1 MSHDL
6 VLAGG
11 RVVDPETGFD
21 RVCDVGI
28 DGDSV
33 TAVGDRLDGATTV
46 DVGGLVVAPGF
57 VDLHSHAQTLP
68 GRRLQACDGVTT
80 ALDLE
85 AGRAPVELAY
95 AREAKRGSPINYGF
109 SASWAAARMHVI
121 ADGPLD
127 GGAAAIFGGLAGTE
141 WQQAATAAQLARIV
155 DQVSTDLAAGAVGV
169 GVLIGYTPGVDP
181 AEYLAVAELAAAAGV
196 PTFTHSRD
204 IVELAPETL
213 IDGAEEVVRAAGTT
227 GAHMHY
233 CHINSTSGR
242 HIDRVLALVGRCQ
255 AEGARVTTEAY
266 PYGSGS
272 TAIGAAFLAPER
284 LRERFRGTTS
294 ITYLRTGERIA
305 DEARLRELRA
315 TDPGGLVIAEFLDE
329 SEPGDAAL
337 LRRSLAFPDAIVASD
352 AMPPVWT
359 DTAGMD
365 VTAWPLPP
373 QAVTH
378 PRTAGTFGRALRLW
392 RQEGAPLIE
401 ALRRATLLPAEVL
414 QGAVPAM
421 RRKGRVQ
428 TGTDADLVVFDE
440 ARVTDQATY
449 DRLHAPVVWH
459 RPRHRRRDLRGARR
473 RTRARRSSGQASAR
487 LTPVIARS
495 LSNDRRN
502 RQDLCIGFSADHAT
516 SSTSC
521 WSRSRIIPLS
531 KRAPARTRPTRWGP
545 FTGDGRHGHGDDQ
558 GSTVESCPEAMHV
571 ELRAPASQQPS
582 P

>member
-1 MSHDL
+1 VHEL

-11 RVVDPETGFD
+11 RVVDPETGLD
-21 RVCDVGI
+21 RVGDVGI

-33 TAVGDRLDGATTV
+33 TSIADRLEGATTV
-46 DVGGLVVAPGF
+46 DVSGLVVAPGF

-95 AREAKRGSPINYGF
+95 AKEAERGSPINYGF
-109 SASWAAARMHVI
+109 SASWAAARMHAL
-121 ADGPLD
+121 ADVPLD
-127 GGAAAIFGGLAGTE
+127 GRAATLFGGLGGTE
-141 WQQAATAAQLARIV
+141 WQQAANGTQLARIL
-155 DQVSTDLAAGAVGV
+155 DQISTDLAAGAVGV

-181 AEYLAVAELAAAAGV
+181 SEYLAIAELAAAAGE

-204 IVELAPETL
+204 VVELAPETL

-272 TAIGAAFLAPER
+272 TAIGAAFFAPER
-284 LRERFRGTTS
+284 LRERFRSTTS
-294 ITYLRTGERIA
+294 ITYLPTGERIA
-305 DEARLRELRA
+305 DDARLRELRA

-337 LRRSLAFPDAIVASD
+337 LRRSQTFPDAIVASD
-352 AMPPVWT
+352 AMPPLWT

-365 VTAWPLPP
+365 TSVWPLPP
-373 QAVTH
+373 AAVTH

-392 RQEGAPLIE
+392 RQEGAPLLE
-401 ALRRATLLPAEVL
+401 VLRRATLLPAQVL
-414 QGAVPAM
+414 EGAVPAM

-428 TGTDADLVVFDE
+428 AGTDADLVVFDE

-449 DRLHAPVVWH
+449 AE
-459 RPRHRRRDLRGARR
+459 
-473 RTRARRSSGQASAR
+473 S
-487 LTPVIARS
+487 
-495 LSNDRRN
+495 
-502 RQDLCIGFSADHAT
+502 
-516 SSTSC
+516 
-521 WSRSRIIPLS
+521 
-531 KRAPARTRPTRWGP
+531 TRPSAGIAHVIVGGTFVVR
-545 FTGDGRHGHGDDQ
+545 DGELVVDALPGR
-558 GSTVESCPEAMHV
+558 P
-571 ELRAPASQQPS
+571 LRAS
-582 P
+582 PR